1 MALAASGP
9 RGPAPG
15 VRVLGAEIRRR
26 EPSRRERRAWISP
39 PEGLRRTLDA
49 HLGRGAYHVVV
60 VHAPVPARTASGR
73 PTAATQRAARAF
85 TARAA
90 AAARATGRPAL
101 VAVHR
106 GRHWVALFDVSP
118 SGRSVTVLD
127 PAGPAGRTMVR
138 WGRWLPNYLTPVT
151 AAPGRPTRAAG
162 CWVALVPTARGRT
175 SGGPRPPSA

>member
-9 RGPAPG
+9 RRPTPG
-15 VRVLGAEIRRR
+15 MRSLQAEIRRR

-39 PEGLRRTLDA
+39 PEGLRRTLAA
-49 HLGRGAYHVVV
+49 HLGFDAYEIVVV
-60 VHAPVPARTASGR
+60 PAPARDDTGR
-73 PTAATQRAARAF
+73 PTTAGRRAARAF

-106 GRHWVALFDVSP
+106 GRHWVAVFGLAPD
-118 SGRSVTVLD
+118 GRSVTVLD
-127 PAGPAGRTMVR
+127 PTGPARRTTVR

-151 AAPGRPTRAAG
+151 PAPGRPTAAAG
-162 CWVALVPTARGRT
+162 GWVALVPTPVRGAM
-175 SGGPRPPSA
+175 GGPRPASA